1 MSPRVE
7 SDLLL
12 VGSIPAESTGEALRA
27 GAANFAD
34 LVFALPGN
42 PAGRPQGRKTGG
54 SAGAES
60 PFRHGRSAMSCGPC
74 RR

>member
-1 MSPRVE
+1 MSPRVA

-12 VGSIPAESTGEALRA
+12 VGSVPATSTADALRA

-42 PAGRPQGRKTGG
+42 PAGRPQGRRVGRGRKSL
-54 SAGAES
+54 SAR
-60 PFRHGRSAMSCGPC
+60 PFGHVLWPMPQVRM
-74 RR
+74 